1 MYNPYSIGN
10 ITTNSYDYNYS
21 KSDNTG
27 YNVPT
32 HNANNTNGY

>member
-1 MYNPYSIGN
+1 MYNTYSIGN
-10 ITTNSYDYNYS
+10 TTNSYYYNYS